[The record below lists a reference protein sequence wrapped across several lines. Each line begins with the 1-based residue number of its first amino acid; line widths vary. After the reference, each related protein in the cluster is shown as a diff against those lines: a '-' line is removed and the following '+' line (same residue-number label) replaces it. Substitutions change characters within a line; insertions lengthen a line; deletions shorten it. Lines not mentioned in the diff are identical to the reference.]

1 MAIIRSPNDPVRLFW
16 RRLVILGLFLLVAF
30 AASGVW
36 NAYQKEKE
44 SRELR
49 AQTQAQ
55 LNDLTTQQGELSSDI
70 DKLQTERGKEAVL
83 RQQYALAAKGEG
95 MIVIVDPSTSTQVA
109 ATSSAFAEWLH
120 NTFPWW

>member
-1 MAIIRSPNDPVRLFW
+1 MAIMRPRNDPVRLFW
-16 RRLVILGLFLLVAF
+16 RRLVLLGLFALVLL

-36 NAYQKEKE
+36 NAYQKERE
-44 SRELR
+44 SRALR
-49 AQTQAQ
+49 VQAQAQ
-55 LNDLTTQQGELSSDI
+55 LNDLSAQQSELHSDI

-95 MIVIVDPSTSTQVA
+95 VIVIVDPSTSTEA
-109 ATSSAFAEWLH
+109 TATSSAFAEWLH